1 MLWET
6 ISVVRDL
13 PRLHEIASVMIRY
26 GWGDLVRVLGISGA
40 LERAGRVLH
49 WHSTSEIS
57 QLDAPVRVRRALEE
71 LGPTFVKLGQVLATR
86 VDMFPPHW
94 ITEFEKLHSQVPAV
108 PYERLHRDLVAA
120 SKGDP
125 AEVFAEFDTV
135 PLAAAS
141 IAQVYRATLK
151 DGTRVVVK
159 MRRPGI
165 EGVIQADLRIM
176 EHAAKLL
183 ESAVPDSRRY
193 DPVQIVSQFRR
204 SLNRELDLAKEA
216 RNIDQ
221 FARHFADEPLVKIP
235 RVYWEFTNDR
245 VNVQEEIIGMAGV
258 APDKLR
264 AQWLDPKLLAARG
277 ADAVLRMVL
286 EHGYFHADPHP
297 GNVLFLPDNRIG
309 MLDFGMVG
317 MLTNPRRNQIVD
329 LLHALTRKDAQ
340 ALLLVLLDWSGES
353 VGDEDRLAY
362 DVAELL
368 QSYDDLQLKDVK
380 LGGLLNDITAVMRD
394 NNLVLPADLPL
405 LFKTLITLE
414 ELGQQLEPEFHMIDH
429 VTPYVERVIQQR
441 YTPQALLARGR
452 KSVRETL
459 EVLADVPRD
468 LRHLLR
474 DMRRGRVKVD
484 LDLKR
489 LDQFGHQ
496 LDRASN
502 RLTMGILTASL
513 GVGSSI
519 IMTVKG
525 GPQLFGLPL
534 FGLLGFLIA
543 FFNSLWIIFSIWRS
557 GKHCCPESGGAIA

>member
-6 ISVVRDL
+6 LSVVRDL
-13 PRLHEIASVMIRY
+13 PRLHEIATVMIRY
-26 GWGDLVRVLGISGA
+26 GWGDLVRVLGISGV

-57 QLDAPVRVRRALEE
+57 QLDAPVRIRRALEE

-86 VDMFPPHW
+86 VDMFPPAW
-94 ITEFEKLHSQVPAV
+94 IAEFEKLHSQVPAV
-108 PYERLHRDLVAA
+108 PYETLHPYLVEAL
-120 SKGDP
+120 GGEP
-125 AEVFAEFDTV
+125 QTLFAEFDPV

-141 IAQVYRATLK
+141 IAQVHRARLH

-159 MRRPGI
+159 VRRPGI
-165 EGVIQADLRIM
+165 EAVIRADLRIL
-176 EHAAKLL
+176 EHAARLV
-183 ESAVPDSRRY
+183 ESEVADARRY
-193 DPVQIVSQFRR
+193 DPVQVVSQFRR
-204 SLNRELDLAKEA
+204 SLSRELDLAKEA

-221 FARHFADEPLVKIP
+221 FARHFASDPLVKIP
-235 RVYWEFTNDR
+235 RVYWQFTNDR
-245 VNVQEEIIGMAGV
+245 VNVQEEIDGTAGV
-258 APDKLR
+258 AAERLR
-264 AQWLDPKLLAARG
+264 AQGLDARLLAARG
-277 ADAVLRMVL
+277 ADTVLRMVL

-309 MLDFGMVG
+309 MIDFGMVG
-317 MLTNPRRNQIVD
+317 MLTHIRRNQIVD
-329 LLHALTRKDAQ
+329 LLWALIRKDEQ
-340 ALLLVLLDWSGES
+340 AVLQVLLDWSGEF
-353 VGDEDRLAY
+353 VGTEDRLAY

-380 LGGLLNDITAVMRD
+380 IGALLNDITALMRE
-394 NNLVLPADLPL
+394 NNLVLPADLTL

-414 ELGQQLEPEFHMIDH
+414 GLGQQLDPEFHMIDH
-429 VTPYVERVIQQR
+429 VTPFVESIIQRR
-441 YTPQALLARGR
+441 YTPQALWARGR

-474 DMRRGRVKVD
+474 DVRRGRVRVD

-513 GVGSSI
+513 VVGSSI

-543 FFNSLWIIFSIWRS
+543 FFNSLWIILSIWRS
-557 GKHCCPESGGAIA
+557 GKH

>member
-26 GWGDLVRVLGISGA
+26 GWGDLVRVLGISGV

-57 QLDAPVRVRRALEE
+57 QLDAPVRIRRALEE
-71 LGPTFVKLGQVLATR
+71 LGPTFVKLGQLLATR

-94 ITEFEKLHSQVPAV
+94 IVEFEKLHSQVPAV
-108 PYERLHRDLVAA
+108 PYDILYPDLVAA
-120 SKGDP
+120 IKGEP
-125 AEVFAEFDTV
+125 GEVFAEFNPL

-141 IAQVYRATLK
+141 IAQVHRATLK
-151 DGTRVVVK
+151 DGTPVVVK
-159 MRRPGI
+159 IRRPGI
-165 EGVIQADLRIM
+165 EDVVRADLRIL

-183 ESAVPDSRRY
+183 ESEMPEARRY
-193 DPVQIVSQFRR
+193 DPVHIVSQFRR

-221 FARHFADEPLVKIP
+221 FARHFADDPLVKIP

-245 VNVQEEIIGMAGV
+245 VNVQEEIVGMAGV

-264 AQWLDPKLLAARG
+264 ASGLDPRLLATRG

-297 GNVLFLPDNRIG
+297 GNILFLPDNRIG
-309 MLDFGMVG
+309 IIDFGMVG
-317 MLTNPRRNQIVD
+317 MLTQQRRNQIVD
-329 LLHALTRKDAQ
+329 MLHALTLKDEQ
-340 ALLLVLLDWSGES
+340 AMLQVLLDWSGES
-353 VGDEDRLAY
+353 VSDEDRLAY
-362 DVAELL
+362 DVTEML
-368 QSYDDLQLKDVK
+368 QNYDDLQLKDVK
-380 LGGLLNDITAVMRD
+380 IGALLNDITALMRE
-394 NNLVLPADLPL
+394 NNLVLPADLTL

-414 ELGQQLEPEFHMIDH
+414 GLGQQLNPEFHMIDH
-429 VTPYVERVIQQR
+429 VTPFVERIIQQR
-441 YTPQALLARGR
+441 YTPKALLARGR

-468 LRHLLR
+468 VRHLLR
-474 DMRRGRVKVD
+474 DMRRGRVRVD

-489 LDQFGHQ
+489 LDHFGHQ
-496 LDRASN
+496 LDGASN

-513 GVGSSI
+513 VVGSSI
-519 IMTVKG
+519 IMTVEG

-543 FFNSLWIIFSIWRS
+543 FFNSLWILFSIWRS
-557 GKHCCPESGGAIA
+557 GKH

>member
-1 MLWET
+1 
-6 ISVVRDL
+6 
-13 PRLHEIASVMIRY
+13 MIRY
-26 GWGDLVRVLGISGA
+26 GWGDLVRVLGISGV

-57 QLDAPVRVRRALEE
+57 QLDAPVRIRRALEE
-71 LGPTFVKLGQVLATR
+71 LGPTFVKLGQLLATR

-94 ITEFEKLHSQVPAV
+94 IVEFEKLHSHVPAV
-108 PYERLHRDLVAA
+108 PYEVLHPGLVGAL
-120 SKGDP
+120 KGDP
-125 AEVFAEFDTV
+125 AEVFAEFDPV

-151 DGTRVVVK
+151 DGTKVVVK

-165 EGVIQADLRIM
+165 EGVIRADLRVL
-176 EHAAKLL
+176 EHAARLL
-183 ESAVPDSRRY
+183 ESEMPDSRRY
-193 DPVQIVSQFRR
+193 DPVHIVSQFRR
-204 SLNRELDLAKEA
+204 SLSRELDLAKEA

-221 FARHFADEPLVKIP
+221 FARHFAGDPLVKIP

-245 VNVQEEIIGMAGV
+245 VNVQEEIVGKTGV
-258 APDKLR
+258 SPEALR
-264 AQWLDPKLLAARG
+264 ASGLDPKLLAARG
-277 ADAVLRMVL
+277 ADTVLRMVL

-309 MLDFGMVG
+309 MIDFGMVG
-317 MLTNPRRNQIVD
+317 MLTQPRRNQIVD
-329 LLHALTRKDAQ
+329 LLHALTRKDEQ
-340 ALLLVLLDWSGES
+340 ALLQVLLEWSGES
-353 VGDEDRLAY
+353 EIDEDRLAY
-362 DVAELL
+362 DVTELL

-380 LGGLLNDITAVMRD
+380 IGALLNDITALMRD
-394 NNLVLPADLPL
+394 NNLLLPADLIL

-414 ELGQQLEPEFHMIDH
+414 GLGQQLDPEFHMIDH
-429 VTPYVERVIQQR
+429 VTPFVERIIQQR
-441 YTPQALLARGR
+441 YTPGALFARGR
-452 KSVRETL
+452 KSVREAL
-459 EVLADVPRD
+459 EVVADLPRD

-474 DMRRGRVKVD
+474 DARRGRMKID

-489 LDQFGHQ
+489 LDHFGHQ
-496 LDRASN
+496 LDSASN

-513 GVGSSI
+513 VVGSSI
-519 IMTVKG
+519 IMTVEG

-557 GKHCCPESGGAIA
+557 GKH

>member
-26 GWGDLVRVLGISGA
+26 GWGDLVRVLGISGV

-49 WHSTSEIS
+49 WQNTSEIS
-57 QLDAPVRVRRALEE
+57 QLDAPVRIRRALEE
-71 LGPTFVKLGQVLATR
+71 LGPTFVKLGQLLSTR

-94 ITEFEKLHSQVPAV
+94 IAEFEKLHSQVPAV
-108 PYERLHRDLVAA
+108 SYELLHPDLVAA
-120 SKGDP
+120 IKGEPKD
-125 AEVFAEFDTV
+125 VFAEFDPV

-165 EGVIQADLRIM
+165 ENVIRADLRIL

-183 ESAVPDSRRY
+183 ESEMPDSRRY

-221 FARHFADEPLVKIP
+221 FARHFADDPLVKIP

-245 VNVQEEIIGMAGV
+245 VNVQEEIVGTAGV
-258 APDKLR
+258 SPATLR
-264 AQWLDPKLLAARG
+264 ASGLDPKLLAARG
-277 ADAVLRMVL
+277 ADTVLRMVL

-309 MLDFGMVG
+309 MIDFGMVG
-317 MLTNPRRNQIVD
+317 MLTQPRRHQIVD
-329 LLHALTRKDAQ
+329 LLHALTRKDEQ
-340 ALLLVLLDWSGES
+340 ALLQVLLEWSGES
-353 VGDEDRLAY
+353 EIDEDRLAY
-362 DVAELL
+362 DVTELL

-380 LGGLLNDITAVMRD
+380 IGGLLNDITALMRD
-394 NNLVLPADLPL
+394 NNLLLPADLIL

-414 ELGQQLEPEFHMIDH
+414 GLGQQLDPEFHMIDH
-429 VTPYVERVIQQR
+429 VTPFVERIIQQR
-441 YTPQALLARGR
+441 YTPGALFARGR
-452 KSVRETL
+452 KSVREAL
-459 EVLADVPRD
+459 EVVADLPRD

-474 DMRRGRVKVD
+474 DVRRGRMKID

-489 LDQFGHQ
+489 LDHFGHQ
-496 LDRASN
+496 LDSASN

-513 GVGSSI
+513 VIGSSI
-519 IMTVKG
+519 IMTVEG
-525 GPQLFGLPL
+525 GPKLFGLPL

-557 GKHCCPESGGAIA
+557 GKH

>member
-6 ISVVRDL
+6 LSVVRDL

-40 LERAGRVLH
+40 LERAGRALH
-49 WHSTSEIS
+49 WRSTSEIS
-57 QLDAPVRVRRALEE
+57 QLDAPVRIRRALEE
-71 LGPTFVKLGQVLATR
+71 LGPTFVKLGQLLATR
-86 VDMFPPHW
+86 VDVFPPQW
-94 ITEFEKLHSQVPAV
+94 IAEFEKLHSQVPAV
-108 PYERLHRDLVAA
+108 PYDVLYPDLIAA
-120 SKGDP
+120 LKGEP
-125 AEVFAEFDTV
+125 GEVFAEFNPL

-141 IAQVYRATLK
+141 IAQVHRATLK
-151 DGTRVVVK
+151 DGTPVVVK
-159 MRRPGI
+159 IRRPGI
-165 EGVIQADLRIM
+165 EDVIRADLRIL

-183 ESAVPDSRRY
+183 ESEMPDARRY
-193 DPVQIVSQFRR
+193 DPVHIVSQFRR

-221 FARHFADEPLVKIP
+221 FARRFADDPLVKIP

-245 VNVQEEIIGMAGV
+245 VNVQEEIVGLAGV

-264 AQWLDPKLLAARG
+264 ASGLDPKLLAARG
-277 ADAVLRMVL
+277 ADTVLRMVL

-297 GNVLFLPDNRIG
+297 GNILFLPDNRIG
-309 MLDFGMVG
+309 IIDFGMVG
-317 MLTNPRRNQIVD
+317 MLTHHRRNQIVD
-329 LLHALTRKDAQ
+329 MLHALTRKDEQ
-340 ALLLVLLDWSGES
+340 AMLQVLLDWSGES
-353 VGDEDRLAY
+353 VSDEDRLAY
-362 DVAELL
+362 DVTELL
-368 QSYDDLQLKDVK
+368 QNYDDLQLKDVK
-380 LGGLLNDITAVMRD
+380 IGALLNDVTALMRD
-394 NNLVLPADLPL
+394 NNLVLPADLTL

-414 ELGQQLEPEFHMIDH
+414 GLGQQIDPEFHMIDQ
-429 VTPYVERVIQQR
+429 VTPFVERIIKQR

-452 KSVRETL
+452 KSMREAL
-459 EVLADVPRD
+459 EVVADLPRD
-468 LRHLLR
+468 LQHLVR
-474 DMRRGRVKVD
+474 DMRRGRVRVD

-489 LDQFGHQ
+489 LDHFGHQ

-513 GVGSSI
+513 VVGSSI
-519 IMTVKG
+519 IMTVEG

-557 GKHCCPESGGAIA
+557 GKH

>member
-13 PRLHEIASVMIRY
+13 PRLHEIATVMIRY
-26 GWGDLVRVLGISGA
+26 GWGDLVRVLGISGV
-40 LERAGRVLH
+40 LERAGRILH
-49 WHSTSEIS
+49 WHSTSEID
-57 QLDAPVRVRRALEE
+57 QLDAPVRIRRALEE
-71 LGPTFVKLGQVLATR
+71 LGPTFVKLGQLLSTR

-94 ITEFEKLHSQVPAV
+94 IAEFEKLHSQVPAV
-108 PYERLHRDLVAA
+108 PYEVLHRNLVGAI
-120 SKGDP
+120 KGEP
-125 AEVFAEFDTV
+125 AEVFAEFDPV

-151 DGTRVVVK
+151 DGTQVVVK

-165 EGVIQADLRIM
+165 EGVIRADLRIL

-183 ESAVPDSRRY
+183 DSEVPDSRRY
-193 DPVQIVSQFRR
+193 DPVHIVSQFRR

-221 FARHFADEPLVKIP
+221 FARNFADDPLVKIP
-235 RVYWEFTNDR
+235 KVYWEYTNDR
-245 VNVQEEIIGMAGV
+245 VNVQEEIVGKVGM

-264 AQWLDPKLLAARG
+264 AGGLDPQLLAARG
-277 ADAVLRMVL
+277 ADVVLRMVL
-286 EHGYFHADPHP
+286 EHGFFHADPHP
-297 GNVLFLPDNRIG
+297 GNVLYLPGNRIG
-309 MLDFGMVG
+309 MIDFGMVG
-317 MLTNPRRNQIVD
+317 MLTHLRRNQIVD
-329 LLHALTRKDAQ
+329 LLHALTRKDEQ
-340 ALLLVLLDWSGES
+340 ALLQVLLDWSGDS
-353 VGDEDRLAY
+353 VLDEDRLAY
-362 DVAELL
+362 DVTELL

-380 LGGLLNDITAVMRD
+380 IGALLNDITALMRD
-394 NNLVLPADLPL
+394 NNLMLPADLIL

-414 ELGQQLEPEFHMIDH
+414 GLGQQLDPEFHMIDH
-429 VTPYVERVIQQR
+429 VTPFVERIIQQR
-441 YTPQALLARGR
+441 YTPQALLARGS
-452 KSVRETL
+452 KSVREAL
-459 EVLADVPRD
+459 EVVADLPRD

-474 DMRRGRVKVD
+474 DVRRGRVKID

-489 LDQFGHQ
+489 LDHFGHQ
-496 LDRASN
+496 LDSASN

-513 GVGSSI
+513 VVGSSI
-519 IMTVKG
+519 IMTVEG

-557 GKHCCPESGGAIA
+557 GKH

>member
-26 GWGDLVRVLGISGA
+26 GWGDLVRVLGISGV

-57 QLDAPVRVRRALEE
+57 QLEAPVRIRRALEE

-94 ITEFEKLHSQVPAV
+94 IDEFEKLHSQVPAV
-108 PYERLHRDLVAA
+108 PYELLHPDLVAA
-120 SKGDP
+120 IKGEP
-125 AEVFAEFDTV
+125 GEVFAEFDPV

-141 IAQVYRATLK
+141 IAQVHRATLK

-165 EGVIQADLRIM
+165 ESMIQADLRIM
-176 EHAAKLL
+176 DHAARLL
-183 ESAVPDSRRY
+183 ESEVPDSRRY
-193 DPVQIVSQFRR
+193 DPVQVVSQFRR
-204 SLNRELDLAKEA
+204 SLNRELDLVKEA

-221 FARHFADEPLVKIP
+221 FARHFADDPLVQIP
-235 RVYWEFTNDR
+235 RVYWEFSNER

-264 AQWLDPKLLAARG
+264 AQGLDPKLLAARG

-309 MLDFGMVG
+309 MIDFGMVG
-317 MLTNPRRNQIVD
+317 MLTNARRNQIVD
-329 LLHALTRKDAQ
+329 LLHALTRKDEQ
-340 ALLLVLLDWSGES
+340 ALLQVLLDWSGDT

-362 DVAELL
+362 DVAELM

-380 LGGLLNDITAVMRD
+380 IGGLLNDITGVMRD
-394 NNLVLPADLPL
+394 NNLFLPADLTL

-414 ELGQQLEPEFHMIDH
+414 GLGQQLDPGFHMIDH
-429 VTPYVERVIQQR
+429 VTPFVERVIQQR

-459 EVLADVPRD
+459 EVLADLPRD

-513 GVGSSI
+513 VVGSSI

-525 GPQLFGLPL
+525 GPQLFGLPF

-557 GKHCCPESGGAIA
+557 GKH

>member
-26 GWGDLVRVLGISGA
+26 GWGDLVRVLGISGV

-49 WHSTSEIS
+49 WQSTSEIS
-57 QLDAPVRVRRALEE
+57 QLEAPVRIRRALEE
-71 LGPTFVKLGQVLATR
+71 LGPTFVKLGQLLATR

-108 PYERLHRDLVAA
+108 PYEVLHPSLVEAL
-120 SKGDP
+120 KGNPND
-125 AEVFAEFDTV
+125 VFAEFDPV

-151 DGTRVVVK
+151 DGTPVVVK

-165 EGVIQADLRIM
+165 EGVIRADLRIL

-183 ESAVPDSRRY
+183 ESEVADSRRY

-204 SLNRELDLAKEA
+204 SLKRELDLAKEA

-221 FARHFADEPLVKIP
+221 FARDFADDPLVKIP
-235 RVYWEFTNDR
+235 KVYWEFTNDR
-245 VNVQEEIIGMAGV
+245 VNVQEEIVGMAGV
-258 APDKLR
+258 SPDRLR
-264 AQWLDPKLLAARG
+264 ASGLDPKLLAARG
-277 ADAVLRMVL
+277 ADTVLRMVL
-286 EHGYFHADPHP
+286 EHGFFHADPHP

-309 MLDFGMVG
+309 MIDFGMVG
-317 MLTNPRRNQIVD
+317 MLTSSRRHQIVD
-329 LLHALTRKDAQ
+329 LLHALTLKDEQ
-340 ALLLVLLDWSGES
+340 ALLQVLLDWSGES
-353 VGDEDRLAY
+353 VIDEDRLAY
-362 DVAELL
+362 DVTELL

-380 LGGLLNDITAVMRD
+380 IGALLNDITALMRD
-394 NNLVLPADLPL
+394 NNLLLPADLTL

-414 ELGQQLEPEFHMIDH
+414 GLGQQLDPEFHMIDH
-429 VTPYVERVIQQR
+429 LTPFVERIIQQR
-441 YTPQALLARGR
+441 FTPGALLARGR
-452 KSVRETL
+452 KTVREAL
-459 EVLADVPRD
+459 EVVADLPRD
-468 LRHLLR
+468 LQHLLR
-474 DMRRGRVKVD
+474 DMRRGRVKID

-496 LDRASN
+496 LDSASN

-513 GVGSSI
+513 VVGSSI
-519 IMTVKG
+519 IMTVEG
-525 GPQLFGLPL
+525 GPKLFGLPL

-543 FFNSLWIIFSIWRS
+543 FFNSLWIIFAIWRS
-557 GKHCCPESGGAIA
+557 GKH

>member
-26 GWGDLVRVLGISGA
+26 GWGDLVRVLGISGV

-57 QLDAPVRVRRALEE
+57 QLEAPVRIRRALEE

-94 ITEFEKLHSQVPAV
+94 IDEFEKLHSQVPAV
-108 PYERLHRDLVAA
+108 PYELLHPDLVAA
-120 SKGDP
+120 IKGEP
-125 AEVFAEFDTV
+125 REVFAEFDPV

-141 IAQVYRATLK
+141 IAQVHRATLK

-165 EGVIQADLRIM
+165 ESMIQADLRIM
-176 EHAAKLL
+176 DHAARLL
-183 ESAVPDSRRY
+183 ESEVPDSRRY
-193 DPVQIVSQFRR
+193 DPVQVVSQFRR
-204 SLNRELDLAKEA
+204 SLNRELDLVKEA

-221 FARHFADEPLVKIP
+221 FARHFADDPLVQIP
-235 RVYWEFTNDR
+235 RVYWEFSNER

-264 AQWLDPKLLAARG
+264 AQGLDPKLLAARG

-309 MLDFGMVG
+309 MIDFGMVG
-317 MLTNPRRNQIVD
+317 MLTNARRNQIVD
-329 LLHALTRKDAQ
+329 LLHALTRKDEQ
-340 ALLLVLLDWSGES
+340 ALLQVLLDWSGDT

-362 DVAELL
+362 DVAELM

-380 LGGLLNDITAVMRD
+380 IGGLLNDITAVMRD
-394 NNLVLPADLPL
+394 NNLFLPADLTL

-414 ELGQQLEPEFHMIDH
+414 GLGQQLDPGFHMIDH
-429 VTPYVERVIQQR
+429 VTPFVERVIQQR

-459 EVLADVPRD
+459 EVLADLPRD
-468 LRHLLR
+468 LRHLLQ

-513 GVGSSI
+513 VVGSSI

-525 GPQLFGLPL
+525 GPQLFGLPF

-557 GKHCCPESGGAIA
+557 GKH

>member
-26 GWGDLVRVLGISGA
+26 GWGDLVRLLGISGV

-57 QLDAPVRVRRALEE
+57 QLDAPVRIRRALEE
-71 LGPTFVKLGQVLATR
+71 LGPTFVKLGQLLATR
-86 VDMFPPHW
+86 VDMFPPQW
-94 ITEFEKLHSQVPAV
+94 IAEFEKLHSQVPAV
-108 PYERLHRDLVAA
+108 PYELLHPDLVVAL
-120 SKGDP
+120 KGEP
-125 AEVFAEFDTV
+125 GEVFAEFDPV
-135 PLAAAS
+135 PLAAGS
-141 IAQVYRATLK
+141 IAQVHRAMLK
-151 DGTRVVVK
+151 DGTPVVVK
-159 MRRPGI
+159 IRRPGI
-165 EGVIQADLRIM
+165 EGVIRADLRIL
-176 EHAAKLL
+176 EHAARLL
-183 ESAVPDSRRY
+183 ESEVPDLRRY

-204 SLNRELDLAKEA
+204 SLNRELDMAKEA
-216 RNIDQ
+216 RNIEQ
-221 FARHFADEPLVKIP
+221 FARNFADDPLVQIP
-235 RVYWEFTNDR
+235 RVFSEYTNDR
-245 VNVQEEIIGMAGV
+245 VNVQEQIIGMSGV
-258 APDKLR
+258 SPDKLR
-264 AQWLDPKLLAARG
+264 ARGLDPVVLAARG
-277 ADAVLRMVL
+277 ADTVLRMVL

-309 MLDFGMVG
+309 LIDFGMVG
-317 MLTNPRRNQIVD
+317 MLTRLRRHQIVD
-329 LLHALTRKDAQ
+329 LLHALTRNDEQ
-340 ALLLVLLDWSGES
+340 ALLQVLLDWSDES

-380 LGGLLNDITAVMRD
+380 IGALLNDITALMRD
-394 NNLVLPADLPL
+394 NNLVLPADLTL

-414 ELGQQLEPEFHMIDH
+414 GLGQQLDPGFHMIDN
-429 VTPYVERVIQQR
+429 VTPFVERIIHQR
-441 YTPQALLARGR
+441 YTPQALFERGR

-489 LDQFGHQ
+489 LDSFGHQ

-502 RLTMGILTASL
+502 RVTMGILTASL
-513 GVGSSI
+513 VVGSSI

-525 GPQLFGLPL
+525 GPQLFGLPM

-557 GKHCCPESGGAIA
+557 GKH

>member
-26 GWGDLVRVLGISGA
+26 GWGDLVRLLGISGV

-57 QLDAPVRVRRALEE
+57 QLDAPVRIRRALEE
-71 LGPTFVKLGQVLATR
+71 LGPTFVKLGQLLATR

-94 ITEFEKLHSQVPAV
+94 IAEFEKLHSQVPAV
-108 PYERLHRDLVAA
+108 PYEILHADLVEVL
-120 SKGDP
+120 GGEP
-125 AEVFAEFDTV
+125 TEVFAGFDPL

-141 IAQVYRATLK
+141 IAQVHRATLK
-151 DGTRVVVK
+151 DGTPVVVK
-159 MRRPGI
+159 IRRPGI
-165 EGVIQADLRIM
+165 EAVIRADLRIL

-183 ESAVPDSRRY
+183 DSEVADFRRY
-193 DPVQIVSQFRR
+193 GPVYMVSQFRR

-221 FARHFADEPLVKIP
+221 FARHFADDPLVKIP
-235 RVYWEFTNDR
+235 RVYWEFTSNR
-245 VNVQEEIIGMAGV
+245 VNVQEEIVGMAGV

-264 AQWLDPKLLAARG
+264 ARGLDPRLLAARG
-277 ADAVLRMVL
+277 ADTVLRMVL

-309 MLDFGMVG
+309 MIDFGMVG
-317 MLTNPRRNQIVD
+317 MLTNPRRHQIVD
-329 LLHALTRKDAQ
+329 LLHALARKDEQ
-340 ALLLVLLDWSGES
+340 GLLQILLDWSGES
-353 VGDEDRLAY
+353 VLDEDRLAY
-362 DVAELL
+362 DAAELL
-368 QSYDDLQLKDVK
+368 YSYDDLQLKDVK
-380 LGGLLNDITAVMRD
+380 IGALLNDITALMRD
-394 NNLVLPADLPL
+394 NNLMLPADLTL

-414 ELGQQLEPEFHMIDH
+414 GLGQQLDPEFHMIDH
-429 VTPYVERVIQQR
+429 VTPFVERVIQRR
-441 YTPQALLARGR
+441 YTPQSLLARGR
-452 KSVRETL
+452 KSMRETL
-459 EVLADVPRD
+459 DVLADLPRD

-513 GVGSSI
+513 VVGSSI
-519 IMTVKG
+519 IMTVEG
-525 GPQLFGLPL
+525 GPQLFGLPF
-534 FGLLGFLIA
+534 FGLMGFLIA

-557 GKHCCPESGGAIA
+557 GKH

>member
-49 WHSTSEIS
+49 WQSTSEIS
-57 QLDAPVRVRRALEE
+57 QLEAPVRIRRALEE
-71 LGPTFVKLGQVLATR
+71 LGPTFVKLGQLLATR
-86 VDMFPPHW
+86 VDMFPPNW
-94 ITEFEKLHSQVPAV
+94 IAEFEKLHSQVPAV
-108 PYERLHRDLVAA
+108 PYDVLHPSLVEAL
-120 SKGDP
+120 KGQP
-125 AEVFAEFDTV
+125 SEVFATFDPM

-165 EGVIQADLRIM
+165 EDVIRADLRIL

-183 ESAVPDSRRY
+183 ESEIPDSRRY

-216 RNIDQ
+216 RNLDQ
-221 FARHFADEPLVKIP
+221 FARHFADDPLVQIP
-235 RVYWEFTNDR
+235 RVYWEFTNER

-258 APDKLR
+258 SPDKLR
-264 AQWLDPKLLAARG
+264 AVGLDPKLLATRG
-277 ADAVLRMVL
+277 ADTVLRMVL

-309 MLDFGMVG
+309 MIDFGMVG
-317 MLTNPRRNQIVD
+317 MLTHSRRHHIVD
-329 LLHALTRKDAQ
+329 LLHALTLKDEQ
-340 ALLLVLLDWSGES
+340 ALLQVLLDWSGDS
-353 VGDEDRLAY
+353 VIDEDRLAY
-362 DVAELL
+362 DVTELL
-368 QSYDDLQLKDVK
+368 QSYDNLQLKDVK
-380 LGGLLNDITAVMRD
+380 IGGLLNDITALMRD
-394 NNLVLPADLPL
+394 NNLLLPADLTL

-414 ELGQQLEPEFHMIDH
+414 GLGQQLDPEFHMIDH
-429 VTPYVERVIQQR
+429 VTPFVERIIQQR
-441 YTPQALLARGR
+441 YTPGALFARGR
-452 KSVRETL
+452 KSVREAL
-459 EVLADVPRD
+459 EVVADLPRD
-468 LRHLLR
+468 LQHLLR
-474 DMRRGRVKVD
+474 DVRRGRIKID

-496 LDRASN
+496 LDGASN

-513 GVGSSI
+513 VVGSSI
-519 IMTVKG
+519 IMTVEG
-525 GPQLFGLPL
+525 GPKLFGLPL

-543 FFNSLWIIFSIWRS
+543 FFNSLWIIFAIWRS
-557 GKHCCPESGGAIA
+557 GKH

>member
-13 PRLHEIASVMIRY
+13 PRLHEIATVMIRY

-40 LERAGRVLH
+40 LERAGRILH
-49 WHSTSEIS
+49 WQSTSEIS
-57 QLDAPVRVRRALEE
+57 QLDASVRIRRALEE
-71 LGPTFVKLGQVLATR
+71 LGPTFVKLGQLLATR
-86 VDMFPPHW
+86 VDLFPPHW
-94 ITEFEKLHSQVPAV
+94 IAEFEKLHSQVPAV
-108 PYERLHRDLVAA
+108 PYEVLQPDLVAA
-120 SKGDP
+120 IKGEPND
-125 AEVFAEFDTV
+125 VFAEFSQG

-141 IAQVYRATLK
+141 IAQVHRATLK

-165 EGVIQADLRIM
+165 EDVIRADLRIL

-183 ESAVPDSRRY
+183 ESEVPDLRRY
-193 DPVQIVSQFRR
+193 DPAHIVSQFRR

-221 FARHFADEPLVKIP
+221 FAHHFADDPLVKIP

-245 VNVQEEIIGMAGV
+245 VNVQEEIVGLAGV

-264 AQWLDPKLLAARG
+264 AAGLDPKLLAARG
-277 ADAVLRMVL
+277 SDTVLRMVL

-309 MLDFGMVG
+309 MIDFGMVG
-317 MLTNPRRNQIVD
+317 MLTHTRRNQIVD
-329 LLHALTRKDAQ
+329 LLHGLTSKDEQ
-340 ALLLVLLDWSGES
+340 GLLQVLLDWSGES
-353 VGDEDRLAY
+353 VLDEDRLAY
-362 DVAELL
+362 DVAELM
-368 QSYDDLQLKDVK
+368 QSYDNLQLKDVK
-380 LGGLLNDITAVMRD
+380 IGGLLNDITAVMRD
-394 NNLVLPADLPL
+394 NNLALPADLTL

-414 ELGQQLEPEFHMIDH
+414 GLGQQLDPEFHMIDH
-429 VTPYVERVIQQR
+429 VTPFVERIIQQR
-441 YTPQALLARGR
+441 YTPWALMARGR
-452 KSVRETL
+452 KSVREAL
-459 EVLADVPRD
+459 EVAADLPRD
-468 LRHLLR
+468 LGRLLR

-489 LDQFGHQ
+489 LDHFGHQ
-496 LDRASN
+496 LDNASN

-513 GVGSSI
+513 VVGSSI
-519 IMTVKG
+519 IMTVEG

-557 GKHCCPESGGAIA
+557 GKH

>member
-26 GWGDLVRVLGISGA
+26 GWGDLVRVLGISGV

-57 QLDAPVRVRRALEE
+57 QLDAPVRIRRALEE
-71 LGPTFVKLGQVLATR
+71 LGPTFVKLGQLLATR

-94 ITEFEKLHSQVPAV
+94 IVEFEKLHSQVPAV
-108 PYERLHRDLVAA
+108 PYDILYPDLVAA
-120 SKGDP
+120 IKGEP
-125 AEVFAEFDTV
+125 GEVFAEFNSL

-141 IAQVYRATLK
+141 IAQVHRATLK
-151 DGTRVVVK
+151 DGTPVVVK
-159 MRRPGI
+159 IRRPGI
-165 EGVIQADLRIM
+165 EDVIRADLRIL

-183 ESAVPDSRRY
+183 ESEMPDARRY
-193 DPVQIVSQFRR
+193 DPVHIVSQFRR

-221 FARHFADEPLVKIP
+221 FARHFADDPLVKIP

-245 VNVQEEIIGMAGV
+245 VNVQEEIVGMAGV
-258 APDKLR
+258 VPDKLR
-264 AQWLDPKLLAARG
+264 TSGLDPVLLAARG
-277 ADAVLRMVL
+277 ADTVLRMVL

-297 GNVLFLPDNRIG
+297 GNILFLPDNRIG
-309 MLDFGMVG
+309 IIDFGMVG
-317 MLTNPRRNQIVD
+317 MLTHHRRNQIVD
-329 LLHALTRKDAQ
+329 MLHALTRKDEQ
-340 ALLLVLLDWSGES
+340 AMLQVLLDWSGES
-353 VGDEDRLAY
+353 VSDEDRLAY
-362 DVAELL
+362 DVTELL
-368 QSYDDLQLKDVK
+368 QNYDDLQLKDVK
-380 LGGLLNDITAVMRD
+380 IGALLNDVTALMRD
-394 NNLVLPADLPL
+394 NNLVLPADLTL

-414 ELGQQLEPEFHMIDH
+414 GLGLQLNPEFHMIDH
-429 VTPYVERVIQQR
+429 VTPFVEHVIKQR

-459 EVLADVPRD
+459 EVLADLPRD
-468 LRHLLR
+468 LRHLVR
-474 DMRRGRVKVD
+474 DMRRGRVRVD

-489 LDQFGHQ
+489 LDHFGHQ
-496 LDRASN
+496 LDGASN

-513 GVGSSI
+513 VVGSSI
-519 IMTVKG
+519 IMTVEG

-557 GKHCCPESGGAIA
+557 GKH